1 MNDYVNQYKNE
12 LKNLR
17 NCESSAGIN
26 SIYTIE
32 SYCNDIVKFLDVV
45 GKNPE
50 EITTEDVDGFLKL
63 DSPATANRRF
73 MAINN
78 FYKFL
83 NESGITDNCPIIHK
97 KTFKKIRKIP
107 ERLSV
112 HMTIDEG
119 LQFLNEASKSIKNYA
134 LMITFLDTGMRES
147 ALCNLKK
154 TDWDGKRLRVIEKG
168 NIERVLAV
176 GSHTAEAINE
186 YLDTRND
193 DIEYL
198 FISNMKRQY
207 STSGIYGLV
216 ERIAKRAEINKKIT
230 PHKLR
235 HTCAAMLRSQGNDIL
250 TIGRRLGQKDV
261 KTTKRYLEHLIDE
274 RDIEAAEK
282 GAFNISKEQLQNAMY
297 Q

>member
-1 MNDYVNQYKNE
+1 
-12 LKNLR
+12 
-17 NCESSAGIN
+17 
-26 SIYTIE
+26 
-32 SYCNDIVKFLDVV
+32 
-45 GKNPE
+45 
-50 EITTEDVDGFLKL
+50 
-63 DSPATANRRF
+63 